1 MNKLVLSAIAAAGV
15 VAAGSAAHAAPVLH
29 DSFLKFQ
36 SIVASQGKATG
47 TGPADLVPVAADRS
61 VLGKM
66 FDNDNS
72 TMFSLGLGGTQP
84 GGGGLLEFVIAPSTN
99 AITSGSIIELS
110 FVGSGQ
116 REKEKAELFLGING
130 GAYVLIGTLL
140 NDELGATV
148 DTTGGSPLA
157 TISATGVNGL
167 TTFTLT
173 VIGGSFNTLKLQDI
187 SPIEGAGSDGFDVA
201 ELRITSN
208 VTLVPE
214 PASLALLGAGFLGLA
229 AIRRQRRAA

>member
-15 VAAGSAAHAAPVLH
+15 VAAGSAAHAAPILH

-36 SIVASQGKATG
+36 SIVAIQGKATG
-47 TGPADLVPVAADRS
+47 TGPANLVPVAADRS
-61 VLGKM
+61 VLGSV

-72 TMFSLGLGGTQP
+72 TMFSLGLGGTQL
-84 GGGGLLEFVIAPSTN
+84 GGGGSLEFVIAPSTN
-99 AITSGSIIELS
+99 VITSGSIIELT
-110 FVGSGQ
+110 FVNSGQ
-116 REKEKAELFLGING
+116 REKAELFLGVNG

-157 TISATGVNGL
+157 TISATDGNGP

-187 SPIEGAGSDGFDVA
+187 SPIEGEGRDGFDVA
-201 ELRITSN
+201 ELRISSN

-214 PASLALLGAGFLGLA
+214 PASLALLGAGLLGLA